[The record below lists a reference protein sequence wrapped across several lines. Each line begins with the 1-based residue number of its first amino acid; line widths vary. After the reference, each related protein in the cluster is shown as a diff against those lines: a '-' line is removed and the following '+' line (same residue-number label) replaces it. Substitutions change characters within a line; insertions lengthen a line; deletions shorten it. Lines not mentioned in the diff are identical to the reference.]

1 MPRNPDQDGRAR
13 TAIRRARS
21 AVLATLSRV
30 LFALIYDPHM
40 SPIAPTSLA
49 VSDAITHYRQL
60 RELTRDELAYV
71 LEMSGHAISADRIA
85 EMENRDRPV
94 VVDDLVAI
102 SYALGTTP
110 AVLLTHIPIDMP
122 DAEGPLATGLPG
134 DVKQAEARAWIEG
147 RTMLDRGSRMRWW
160 RNEGGRLRVLS
171 AHHEEQLQGAY
182 AEIRDLGELAIQEED
197 APQVQVLHTRVRDS
211 EHALNQAEIALAL
224 AEMQFDSLRQD
235 AA

>member
-1 MPRNPDQDGRAR
+1 
-13 TAIRRARS
+13 
-21 AVLATLSRV
+21 
-30 LFALIYDPHM
+30 M

-71 LEMSGHAISADRIA
+71 LGMSGHPLSTDAIAA
-85 EMENRDRPV
+85 MEKRDRPV
-94 VVDDLVAI
+94 AVDDLVAI

-147 RTMLDRGSRMRWW
+147 RTMLDRESRMRWW
-160 RNEGGRLRVLS
+160 QNEVGRLRVLS
-171 AHHEEQLQGAY
+171 THHEDQLQGAY
-182 AEIRDLGELAIQEED
+182 AEIRELGELAIQEED
-197 APQVQVLHTRVRDS
+197 APQVQVLHALIRCG
-211 EHALNQAEIALAL
+211 EHALNQSEIALAL
-224 AEMQFDSLRQD
+224 AEMQLDTLQPD
-235 AA
+235 AV